1 MPEFVPVSR
10 TRQRYTFGR
19 AHDLIDMP
27 DMIEV
32 QRDSYQWFYQ
42 DDVEP
47 DARRAQGLQ
56 ELLQEIFPI
65 ESYDGQFSL
74 EFVCYSIDPPTL
86 SEEEARQKDMTWSRS
101 IRATIGLTNTKT
113 RESKQGDIYLGEF
126 PVMTDRGTFIVNG
139 TERVV
144 INQLARSAGVYFTYS
159 GAPGLSLIHI

>member
-74 EFVCYSIDPPTL
+74 EFVRYYIDPPER
-86 SEEEARQKDMTWSRS
+86 SEEEARP
-101 IRATIGLTNTKT
+101 IRETNAHIVELFAHGGLISS
-113 RESKQGDIYLGEF
+113 EWAAALGHRHE
-126 PVMTDRGTFIVNG
+126 GEG
-139 TERVV
+139 
-144 INQLARSAGVYFTYS
+144 QA
-159 GAPGLSLIHI
+159 